1 MSLTGGFLGGYAIL
15 NRSGLLGAAQTSNM
29 INTVLNLA
37 GGSFSGLAI
46 RLGALVP
53 VSYTH
58 LSGGEDCPSYGIQ
71 PHISKR

>member
-1 MSLTGGFLGGYAIL
+1 MREDQAERWLHYIMSLTGGFLGGYAIL

-46 RLGALVP
+46 RLGALVLY
-53 VSYTH
+53 VSGDRK
-58 LSGGEDCPSYGIQ
+58 SVV
-71 PHISKR
+71 